1 MSGILT
7 GKQALNPMKVKG
19 LVLVFDLS
27 IIIRVKLVFFSL
39 LHHRVMVR

>member
-7 GKQALNPMKVKG
+7 EQQALNPLKVKG

-27 IIIRVKLVFFSL
+27 IVILVKLVFFPL
-39 LHHRVMVR
+39 FHHRVMVR